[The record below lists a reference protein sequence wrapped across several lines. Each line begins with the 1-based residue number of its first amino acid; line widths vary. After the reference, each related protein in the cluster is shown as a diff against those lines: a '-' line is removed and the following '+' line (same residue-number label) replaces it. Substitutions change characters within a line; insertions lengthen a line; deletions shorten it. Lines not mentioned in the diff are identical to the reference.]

1 MRAKFVINPIAGM
14 RRSPGKVVN
23 LLRRELRGSAWE
35 FDIVLTEQRGHGYHI
50 AQDAV
55 KQGYELVVAIG
66 GDGTVK
72 EVASGLVHTGVAL
85 GIIPTGS
92 GNGLARDLRIPLN
105 LKGACRAL
113 LGGNRREVDTGVI
126 NGKYFF
132 STAGLGFDARV
143 GLLYNQRGKRRRR
156 GVFPYF
162 YIGMREFFIYQPEPL
177 QVRIDTDEIKVSPL
191 LITIANCRQYGSGAR
206 IAPRAKI
213 DDGLLDLCILRN
225 LSMFQAL
232 LHLPKLFTGKIDSI
246 PQMDYHQITQT
257 EILREKPGPIH
268 MDGDPLIEA
277 PQLKVSILPKSLV
290 VWAPS
295 EKN

>member
-1 MRAKFVINPIAGM
+1 MRVKFILNPVAGM
-14 RRSPGKVVN
+14 RRAPAKVVS
-23 LLRRELRGSAWE
+23 LLQRELQGAAWD

-55 KQGYELVVAIG
+55 KQGYELVVAMG

-72 EVASGLVHTGVAL
+72 EVGSGLVHTGVAL
-85 GIIPTGS
+85 GIIPSGS

-113 LGGNRREVDTGVI
+113 LGGSRREVDTGVI

-132 STAGLGFDARV
+132 STAGLGFDARI
-143 GLLYNQRGKRRRR
+143 GLLYNQRGKRGRR
-156 GVFPYF
+156 GVLPYF
-162 YIGMREFFIYQPEPL
+162 YIGMREFFFYQPETL
-177 QVRIDTDEIKVSPL
+177 RVRIDRANINVSPL
-191 LITIANCRQYGSGAR
+191 LITIANCRQYGGGAQ

-225 LSMFQAL
+225 LNLLQAIVN
-232 LHLPKLFTGKIDSI
+232 LPKLFIGKIDSI

-257 EILREKPGPIH
+257 EIFREKPSPIH

>member
-1 MRAKFVINPIAGM
+1 MRAKFVLNPVAGM
-14 RRSPGKVVN
+14 RRAPGKVVS
-23 LLRRELRGSAWE
+23 LLRRELRDSLWD
-35 FDIVLTEQRGHGYHI
+35 FDIVLTEHRGHAYYL
-50 AQDAV
+50 AKDAV

-113 LGGNRREVDTGVI
+113 LRGSRREVDTGVI

-132 STAGLGFDARV
+132 STAGLGFDARI

-156 GVFPYF
+156 GVLPYF
-162 YIGMREFFIYQPEPL
+162 YIGVKEYFLYQPELL
-177 QVRIDTDEIKVSPL
+177 QVRIDRDNIRVSPL
-191 LITIANCRQYGSGAR
+191 LITIANCRQYGGGAQ

-225 LSMFQAL
+225 LSLLQAL
-232 LHLPKLFTGKIDSI
+232 IKLPKLFFGKIDSI
-246 PQMDYHQITQT
+246 PQMDYYQIAQT
-257 EILREKPGPIH
+257 EIIREKPGPIH
-268 MDGDPLIEA
+268 MDGDPFIEA
-277 PQLKVSILPKSLV
+277 PQLKVSILPRSLV

-295 EKN
+295 E

>member
-1 MRAKFVINPIAGM
+1 MRAKFVLNPVAGM
-14 RRSPGKVVN
+14 RRAPEKVVS
-23 LLRRELRGSAWE
+23 LLRRELRGPLWD
-35 FDIVLTEQRGHGYHI
+35 FDIILTEQRGHGYYL

-113 LGGNRREVDTGVI
+113 LRGSRREVDTGVI

-132 STAGLGFDARV
+132 STAGLGFDAHI

-156 GVFPYF
+156 GVLPYF
-162 YIGMREFFIYQPEPL
+162 YIGVKEYFLYQPELL
-177 QVRIDTDEIKVSPL
+177 QVRIDRDNIRVSPL
-191 LITIANCRQYGSGAR
+191 LITIANCRQYGGGAQ

-225 LSMFQAL
+225 LSLLQAL
-232 LHLPKLFTGKIDSI
+232 IKLPKLFTGKIDSI
-246 PQMDYHQITQT
+246 PQMDYYQIAQT
-257 EILREKPGPIH
+257 EIIREKPGPIH
-268 MDGDPLIEA
+268 MDGDPFIEA
-277 PQLKVSILPKSLV
+277 PQLKVSILPRSLV

-295 EKN
+295 E

>member
-1 MRAKFVINPIAGM
+1 MRAKFVLNPVAGM
-14 RRSPGKVVN
+14 RRAPGKIVS
-23 LLRRELRGSAWE
+23 LLRRELRDSLWD
-35 FDIVLTEQRGHGYHI
+35 FDIILTERRGHGYYL
-50 AQDAV
+50 AKDAV

-113 LGGNRREVDTGVI
+113 LRGSRREVDTGVI

-132 STAGLGFDARV
+132 STAGLGFDARI

-156 GVFPYF
+156 GVLPYF
-162 YIGMREFFIYQPEPL
+162 YIGVKEYFLYQPELL
-177 QVRIDTDEIKVSPL
+177 QMRIDRDNIRVSPL
-191 LITIANCRQYGSGAR
+191 LITIANCRQYGGGAQ

-225 LSMFQAL
+225 LSLLQAL
-232 LHLPKLFTGKIDSI
+232 IKLPKLFTGKIDSI
-246 PQMDYHQITQT
+246 PQMDYYQIAQT
-257 EILREKPGPIH
+257 EIIREKPGPIH
-268 MDGDPLIEA
+268 MDGDPFIEA
-277 PQLKVSILPKSLV
+277 PQLKVSILPRSLV